1 MVLNMDI
8 NKEMYIWVES
18 IFQKNKY
25 GIVVDGNSFDD
36 ELGFGLEK
44 RKYEGKF
51 IQISKN
57 GRIMDN
63 GKIDMIHYSHFGLK
77 WIVNNTTPFLDTPF
91 LLTDNL
97 SIDLVYSGA
106 ALLTP
111 SCEAK
116 KSFEKYP
123 NNSFAIVSKQCVGN
137 LRVEKESFYFDI
149 FSDKSQKVMDIEKEI
164 FSFAGYTSSIGR
176 IDFSIN
182 T

>member
-18 IFQKNKY
+18 IFQENKY

-44 RKYEGKF
+44 RKYDGEF
-51 IQISKN
+51 IQISKK
-57 GRIMDN
+57 GTIMDN

-77 WIVNNTTPFLDTPF
+77 WVVNNNSPFLEPPF
-91 LLTDNL
+91 LLTNNL
-97 SIDLVYSGA
+97 SINLIYSGT

-116 KSFEKYP
+116 NSFEKYP

-137 LRVEKESFYFDI
+137 LRVEKEYFYFDI
-149 FSDKSQKVMDIEKEI
+149 FSDKCQEVMDIDKEI
-164 FSFAGYTSSIGR
+164 FSFAGYTNSIGK

-182 T
+182 K